1 MAGRPQHISVDDR
14 REQVVGKYRAAPDEP
29 GLRAQCERRQP
40 PLPSCV
46 DRHVSRARADQGPQ
60 RAERSG
66 AGARKSVGIRRVARE
81 ELVAAVAGQAHGHM
95 PARQLRDEKRW
106 NRRGVGERLVEV
118 DGERFRNSHTV
129 RLDNLFVMI

>member
-1 MAGRPQHISVDDR
+1 
-14 REQVVGKYRAAPDEP
+14 
-29 GLRAQCERRQP
+29 
-40 PLPSCV
+40 
-46 DRHVSRARADQGPQ
+46 
-60 RAERSG
+60 
-66 AGARKSVGIRRVARE
+66 
-81 ELVAAVAGQAHGHM
+81 M